1 MIVLYRLWIVLV
13 LFVDVTKV
21 VVSITVPR
29 IDFCRF
35 YVPFDG
41 FFFVPFGFVDNSKVV
56 IRAVVRRLQFYA
68 FLVVENRLLIIF
80 YLVIGDGKRVV
91 KAMFFHVLIDSP
103 FNPSNRLF
111 YLRLVVV
118 RQAYV
123 VAEDILSNFI
133 SLRLLQNLLICVFKV
148 IKDIS
153 QVLICSFVLIISLH
167 SSEVPYFCLIIS
179 LQELIIDTNIV
190 VARTILRID
199 LSAFCVPFDGFFVHL
214 LDSTVANTNFIAYS
228 RVFWV

>member
-1 MIVLYRLWIVLV
+1 MIVLYSLWIVLV

-21 VVSITVPR
+21 IVSIAVPW

-35 YVPFDG
+35 YVPLYG

-56 IRAVVRRLQFYA
+56 ICTVVRRLQFYA
-68 FLVVENRLLIIF
+68 FLVMKDRLLIIF
-80 YLVIGDGKRVV
+80 YFVIGDGKRVV
-91 KAMFFHVLIDSP
+91 EAVFFHVLIDSP
-103 FNPSNRLF
+103 FDPSNRLF
-111 YLRLVVV
+111 YFGFVVV

-133 SLRLLQNLLICVFKV
+133 SLRLFQNLLISVFEV

-179 LQELIIDTNIV
+179 FQ
-190 VARTILRID
+190 
-199 LSAFCVPFDGFFVHL
+199 
-214 LDSTVANTNFIAYS
+214 
-228 RVFWV
+228 